1 MYERPPEAGTRHLI
15 GALEASVVGFDGV
28 AIRPFRSIQT
38 FKADPGRGMVGPAA
52 NNTGKP
58 ALNDTPVTPDR
69 QDIPIRDAF
78 LGWQCRIRQM
88 AVREHAGYPLPG
100 MRPRLRGPDGRV
112 LAEAIT
118 VLIVPREPEKATEA
132 FRHVVRRTRDPLE
145 RHEAAVKILSS
156 VFYQHPGEFSDM
168 LTALFAIDS
177 GTADQARAAG
187 ECVLEFAQFN
197 QRFRLSCAVA
207 ELDR

>member
-1 MYERPPEAGTRHLI
+1 
-15 GALEASVVGFDGV
+15 
-28 AIRPFRSIQT
+28 
-38 FKADPGRGMVGPAA
+38 MVGPAA

-88 AVREHAGYPLPG
+88 AVREHAGYPLPD

-118 VLIVPREPEKATEA
+118 VLIIQREPEKATNA

-145 RHEAAVKILSS
+145 RHEAAVKMLSS

-177 GTADQARAAG
+177 GTAASARAAG

-197 QRFRLSCAVA
+197 QSFRLSCAVA
-207 ELDR
+207 ELDREVPAWQATYWHNHMFNPTLPGAVTILAFTPDWRGAEADPEVS